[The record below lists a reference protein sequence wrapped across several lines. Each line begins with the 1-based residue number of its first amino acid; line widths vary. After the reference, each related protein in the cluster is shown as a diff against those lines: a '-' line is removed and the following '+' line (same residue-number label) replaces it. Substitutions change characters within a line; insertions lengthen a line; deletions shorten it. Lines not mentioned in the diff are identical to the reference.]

1 MFYQIVNGSVSY
13 GADTVLE
20 EINFEIRE
28 KEKIAIVGRN
38 GCGKTTLLRVLT
50 NQITLSEGTGEGKL
64 AVTKSGN
71 PVVGYLE
78 QIAFTDNTVRMID
91 EIKKVYQTLLDLE
104 QKISQTAEKL
114 HTDSSKETVAAY
126 SDMMDRFEF
135 LGGYSYKKE
144 YETAIKKF
152 GFTEEDKQKPLSD
165 FSGGQR
171 TKIALIKLLLSKP
184 DILLLDEPTNHLDV
198 QTVEWLEEY
207 LKNYK
212 KSMVI
217 VSHDRMFLD
226 KTVNVVYEIE
236 YGVTTRY
243 PGNFTDFTRRKREN
257 YEKQLK
263 DHEAQRKEI
272 ERLNRIVERFKY
284 KPTKASMAF
293 SKMKQIEHMQI
304 IDAPNKYD
312 LKTFHADFQPKE
324 ESVKTV
330 LQATKL
336 AVGYQPEQPLAT
348 LDFEL
353 FRGQKLAIIG
363 ANGTGKST
371 LLKTLTG
378 KLSPLSGS
386 YAYGLR
392 VQPGYFDQQMAQIT
406 SNKTLLDYFWD
417 EFPGL
422 SQTEARK
429 ALGAFQ
435 FTGDDVFKTV
445 DNLSGGEKVRLA
457 LCRIFKRRPNLLILD
472 EPTNHM
478 DIVGKETLENILA
491 AYEGTLIFVSHDRY
505 FVNKLADRLIV
516 FEENG
521 ATFLPY
527 GYTEYEEKKK
537 SAVQPQPTASEK
549 KTEKQLK
556 KSFTTPLKEK
566 GKKERRIAKLEKDIA
581 AWEEETAALTKEL
594 EKPEIFSDHIRVA
607 EIQQT
612 IEKNEAL
619 LTAAMDEWETL
630 STELEEFGKPEQQK
644 RAGLIHENN

>member
-527 GYTEYEEKKK
+527 GYTEYE
-537 SAVQPQPTASEK
+537 
-549 KTEKQLK
+549 
-556 KSFTTPLKEK
+556 
-566 GKKERRIAKLEKDIA
+566 
-581 AWEEETAALTKEL
+581 
-594 EKPEIFSDHIRVA
+594 
-607 EIQQT
+607 
-612 IEKNEAL
+612 
-619 LTAAMDEWETL
+619 
-630 STELEEFGKPEQQK
+630 
-644 RAGLIHENN
+644 